1 MPTVTVLE
9 AETSTFLMLAS
20 VMKLV
25 ATEPDTDTVMSLP
38 LALTFTLPT
47 VPSEDGG

>member
-9 AETSTFLMLAS
+9 APTSTFLMLAS

-25 ATEPDTDTVMSLP
+25 GTEPDTDTVTSLP
-38 LALTFTLPT
+38 LRLTFTLPT
-47 VPSEDGG
+47 VPSDDGG